1 MSENVIL
8 VTGHKSPDTD
18 SFCSALGY
26 ANLKTQMGM
35 PAKAI
40 CAGKANKET
49 SSCLIISK

>member
-40 CAGKANKET
+40 LCR
-49 SSCLIISK
+49 